1 MGRGGLAGG
10 RLPAA
15 PARRLTN
22 DHRST
27 TSPGPPPLP
36 TWRRWA
42 GRHPRL
48 VDGAIAG
55 CVFLIG
61 LPGRLHDTGDR
72 PWLWAL
78 DIALAAPLIWRRR
91 DPVAVFAVLAA
102 AALVQWVLGV
112 RLTDDVAL
120 LVALYTVAAY
130 ESRRNAIGAAA
141 VLEVG
146 AVLAAFRFAPARG
159 VLASFVFLSGLV
171 AAAFFIGT
179 TVQTRRAYLAAL
191 VDRAARAE
199 RERDQQARLAATA
212 ERARLAREM
221 HDVVAHS
228 LTVVVTLAEAAAVA
242 SDTDPPAAKATMGE
256 VATTGRAALTEMR
269 RLLGVLR
276 TDPGAEP
283 GADLAGLAPVPGL
296 DRLDELIGG
305 ARSAGLPVRL
315 TVSGRSRPLPPTLD
329 ATAYRVVQEAL
340 TNVLKHAAGP
350 SRVDVVVRWAA
361 GAVTL
366 AVIDD
371 GRPNA
376 APGTAGH
383 GLQGMRERLSL
394 FGGELTAGPAA
405 AGGWAVRV
413 RLPLEEE
420 AP

>member
-1 MGRGGLAGG
+1 LT
-10 RLPAA
+10 A
-15 PARRLTN
+15 P
-22 DHRST
+22 
-27 TSPGPPPLP
+27 P
-36 TWRRWA
+36 TAPVSWPRRWA

-61 LPGRLHDTGDR
+61 IPGRLHEAGDR

-146 AVLAAFRFAPARG
+146 VVLAAFRFAPARG

-276 TDPGAEP
+276 AEP
-283 GADLAGLAPVPGL
+283 GNGPEGGTAGLAPVPGL

-305 ARSAGLPVRL
+305 ARSAALPVRL

-361 GAVTL
+361 GEVTL

-371 GRPNA
+371 GRPNSV
-376 APGTAGH
+376 PVTAGH

-394 FGGELTAGPAA
+394 FGGELTAGPATT
-405 AGGWAVRV
+405 GGWAVRV
-413 RLPLEEE
+413 RLPLEE

>member
-1 MGRGGLAGG
+1 V
-10 RLPAA
+10 PPTA
-15 PARRLTN
+15 PV
-22 DHRST
+22 SW
-27 TSPGPPPLP
+27 P
-36 TWRRWA
+36 RRWA
-42 GRHPRL
+42 ARHPRL
-48 VDGAIAG
+48 VDGVIAG

-61 LPGRLHDTGDR
+61 LPLTVHQQGDR

-78 DIALAAPLIWRRR
+78 DLALAAPLVWRRR
-91 DPVAVFAVLAA
+91 DPVAVFVVLAA

-130 ESRRNAIGAAA
+130 ESRRNAIAAAA

-146 AVLAAFRFAPARG
+146 VVLAAFRFAPARG

-199 RERDQQARLAATA
+199 RERDQRARLAATE
-212 ERARLAREM
+212 ERARLAREL

-242 SDTDPPAAKATMGE
+242 SDTDPPAAQAAMGE

-276 TDPGAEP
+276 AEP
-283 GADLAGLAPVPGL
+283 GTDPAGLAPVPGL

-340 TNVLKHAAGP
+340 TNVLKHAVSP
-350 SRVDVVVRWAA
+350 TRVEVVVRWAA
-361 GAVTL
+361 GEVTL
-366 AVIDD
+366 AVTDD
-371 GRPNA
+371 GRPA
-376 APGTAGH
+376 AVPGTPGH
-383 GLQGMRERLSL
+383 GLQGMRERLAL
-394 FGGELTAGPAA
+394 FDGEVTAGPTTT
-405 AGGWAVRV
+405 GGWAVRV
-413 RLPLEEE
+413 RLPLPGDE
-420 AP
+420 AA